1 MASRRDELNAYTFAR
16 KRVVAAFL
24 QPTPAGTEEGAPR
37 ALRAVLPGV
46 VVGALVLAGFGAWG
60 MFKPKAPKGW
70 DEPKANVIIG
80 SDSTTRYVVLET
92 NGKAQLHPVLNLSSA
107 KLLLNPSKGKV
118 IKVDEKILDNGKI
131 PHGPTIGIPYAPD
144 RLPDARDAGRAKRW
158 AVCEQPGG
166 RGSTVQKA
174 TFVLADR
181 ETARVEGTERLRGGQ
196 VLYVRDQNGAR
207 YLVDAKGAKY
217 LIGGP
222 NWRERSADY
231 SSTYDKLLLRTLVG
245 NRSAHPQRVTDDW
258 LRTLRDGTPITFP
271 HLPGTVATDAGIA
284 GLSEDEGRVGTVLRA
299 QTGTGPQHYVVLP
312 GTVRPVSDFTAEL
325 LLSSPETDLLNQAG
339 KARDVDAQAF
349 TPEGPEDAFYG
360 DRSWP
365 QAKTE
370 QINALGG
377 DTARDTV
384 CNVLREAASDG
395 STKLSTW
402 AGRGFPATIAEGGST
417 TYVTPGT
424 GLLYRETRGR
434 QSSSGSL
441 FLVTDTGL
449 RYAVQTNNDSSS
461 EESAIGT
468 DGKPRKPDEEGRRE
482 IDQARIRLGY
492 QDVKPV
498 RVPIEWSSFLAKGP
512 RLDTT
517 AARQPQGA

>member
-1 MASRRDELNAYTFAR
+1 MASRRDELNAYTFAK

-37 ALRAVLPGV
+37 ALRAILPGAI
-46 VVGALVLAGFGAWG
+46 VGALILAGFGAWG

-70 DEPKANVIIG
+70 DEPKTNVIIG

-107 KLLLNPSKGKV
+107 KLLLNPDKGKV
-118 IKVDEKILDNGKI
+118 IKVDEKVLDNGKI

-144 RLPDARDAGRAKRW
+144 RLPDAGDAGKAKRW

-181 ETARVEGTERLRGGQ
+181 ETSKVEGTERLRGGQ
-196 VLYVRDQNGAR
+196 VMYVRAQDGAR
-207 YLVDAKGAKY
+207 YLVDGTGSKY
-217 LIGGP
+217 LIGGLD
-222 NWRERSADY
+222 WRQRSKDY
-231 SSTYDKLLLRTLVG
+231 GSAYDKLLLRTLVG
-245 NRSAHPQRVTDDW
+245 NRSAHPQSVTGDW
-258 LRTLRDGTPITFP
+258 LKTLRDGTPITFP
-271 HLPGTVATDAGIA
+271 HLPGTVAADAGVD
-284 GLSEDEGRVGTVLRA
+284 GLSEEEGRVGTVLRA
-299 QTGTGPQHYVVLP
+299 KTGTGPQHYVVLP
-312 GTVRPVSDFTAEL
+312 GKVLPVSDFTAEL
-325 LLSSPETDLLNQAG
+325 LLSSPETDRLNQAG
-339 KARDVDAQAF
+339 QARDVDAQAF
-349 TPEGPEDAFYG
+349 SPEGAEDAFYG
-360 DRSWP
+360 DRAWP
-365 QAKTE
+365 QAKAV
-370 QINALGG
+370 QVNSLGG
-377 DTARDTV
+377 ESARDTV
-384 CNVLREAASDG
+384 CSVLRDVKANG
-395 STKLSTW
+395 TTKLSTW
-402 AGRGFPATIAEGGST
+402 AGQGFPATIAEGGST

-424 GLLYRETRGR
+424 GLLYREIRGH
-434 QSSSGSL
+434 QSTSGSL

-461 EESAIGT
+461 EESVIGT
-468 DGKPRKPDEEGRRE
+468 DGKPKKADEEGQRE
-482 IDQARIRLGY
+482 VDQARIRLGY
-492 QDVKPV
+492 RDVKPA